1 MRDSKEMAI
10 MFILKLFGK
19 LLAVVG
25 IIVLSGLC
33 LGVKVL
39 ENVGARIA
47 GIILVLLG
55 ILALMAVISTN
66 WFALTVF
73 GVLAVGVIVILF
85 GAATLEAIM
94 EIGCDAMKG
103 CLK

>member
-1 MRDSKEMAI
+1 

-19 LLAVVG
+19 FLAVIG
-25 IIVLSGLC
+25 IIMLSGLC

-39 ENVGARIA
+39 ENVGTRVA
-47 GIILVLLG
+47 GIMLVLLG
-55 ILALMAVISTN
+55 ILALMAIVSTN

-73 GVLAVGVIVILF
+73 GVLAVGIVAILF

-94 EIGCDAMKG
+94 EICCDAMKG

>member
-1 MRDSKEMAI
+1 

-19 LLAVVG
+19 LLAVVAV
-25 IIVLSGLC
+25 IVLSGLC

-55 ILALMAVISTN
+55 ILALMAIVSTN

-73 GVLAVGVIVILF
+73 GVLAVGVIAILF

>member
-1 MRDSKEMAI
+1 

-19 LLAVVG
+19 LLAVVA

-39 ENVGARIA
+39 ENVGARIG

-55 ILALMAVISTN
+55 ILALMAIVSTN

>member
-1 MRDSKEMAI
+1 

-19 LLAVVG
+19 FLAVIG

-39 ENVGARIA
+39 ENVGARVA
-47 GIILVLLG
+47 GIILMILG
-55 ILALMAVISTN
+55 ILALMAIVSNN

-73 GVLAVGVIVILF
+73 GVLAVGVVAILF

>member
-1 MRDSKEMAI
+1 MVMLRVC
-10 MFILKLFGK
+10 GK

-25 IIVLSGLC
+25 IIVLSGLR

-39 ENVGARIA
+39 ENVGARVA
-47 GIILVLLG
+47 GVILVFLG
-55 ILALMAVISTN
+55 ILALMAVVSTN

-73 GVLAVGVIVILF
+73 GVLAVGVVAILF
-85 GAATLEAIM
+85 GAATFEAIM
-94 EIGCDAMKG
+94 EIGCDAMKA

>member
-1 MRDSKEMAI
+1 

-19 LLAVVG
+19 LLAMVG
-25 IIVLSGLC
+25 IIILSGLC

>member
-1 MRDSKEMAI
+1 
-10 MFILKLFGK
+10 MFMLRLFGK

-25 IIVLSGLC
+25 IIVLSGLR

-39 ENVGARIA
+39 ENVGARVA
-47 GIILVLLG
+47 GVILVFLG
-55 ILALMAVISTN
+55 ILALMAVVSTN

-73 GVLAVGVIVILF
+73 GVLAVGVVAILF
-85 GAATLEAIM
+85 GAATFEAIM
-94 EIGCDAMKG
+94 EIGCDALKA

>member
-1 MRDSKEMAI
+1 
-10 MFILKLFGK
+10 MFMLRLFGK

-25 IIVLSGLC
+25 IIVLSGLR

-39 ENVGARIA
+39 ENVGARVA
-47 GIILVLLG
+47 GVILVFLG
-55 ILALMAVISTN
+55 ILALMAVVSTN

-73 GVLAVGVIVILF
+73 GVLAVGVVAILF
-85 GAATLEAIM
+85 GAATFEAIM
-94 EIGCDAMKG
+94 EIGCDAMKA

>member
-1 MRDSKEMAI
+1 

-33 LGVKVL
+33 LGVKVI
-39 ENVGARIA
+39 ENVGARVA
-47 GIILVLLG
+47 GLILVLLG
-55 ILALMAVISTN
+55 ILALMAVVCTN

-73 GVLAVGVIVILF
+73 GVLAVGVVAILF

>member
-1 MRDSKEMAI
+1 
-10 MFILKLFGK
+10 MFMLKLFGK

-39 ENVGARIA
+39 ENVGARVA
-47 GIILVLLG
+47 GVILVLLG
-55 ILALMAVISTN
+55 ILAFMAVVSTN
-66 WFALTVF
+66 WLALTVF
-73 GVLAVGVIVILF
+73 GVLAVGVVAILF

-94 EIGCDAMKG
+94 EIGCDAMKA
-103 CLK
+103 CFK

>member
-1 MRDSKEMAI
+1 

-33 LGVKVL
+33 LGVKVI
-39 ENVGARIA
+39 ENVGARVA
-47 GIILVLLG
+47 GLILMILG
-55 ILALMAVISTN
+55 ILALMAIVSSN

-73 GVLAVGVIVILF
+73 GVLAVGVVAILF

>member
-1 MRDSKEMAI
+1 

-19 LLAVVG
+19 LLAAIG

-39 ENVGARIA
+39 ENVGTRVA

-55 ILALMAVISTN
+55 ILALMAIVSNN

-73 GVLAVGVIVILF
+73 GVLAVGVVAILF
-85 GAATLEAIM
+85 GAATLEALM

>member
-1 MRDSKEMAI
+1 

-55 ILALMAVISTN
+55 ILALMAIVSTN

>member
-1 MRDSKEMAI
+1 

-19 LLAVVG
+19 LLAVLG

-55 ILALMAVISTN
+55 ILALMAIVSTN

-73 GVLAVGVIVILF
+73 GVLAVGVIAILF

>member
-1 MRDSKEMAI
+1 

-33 LGVKVL
+33 LGVKVF

-55 ILALMAVISTN
+55 ILALMAIVSTN

>member
-1 MRDSKEMAI
+1 

-19 LLAVVG
+19 LLAVIG

-39 ENVGARIA
+39 ENVGARVA
-47 GIILVLLG
+47 GIILMILG
-55 ILALMAVISTN
+55 ILAFMAIVSTN

-73 GVLAVGVIVILF
+73 GVLAVGVVAILF
-85 GAATLEAIM
+85 GAATLEAFM

>member
-1 MRDSKEMAI
+1 
-10 MFILKLFGK
+10 MFILRLFGK
-19 LLAVVG
+19 FLTVIG
-25 IIVLSGLC
+25 IILLSGLC

-39 ENVGARIA
+39 ENVGARVA
-47 GIILVLLG
+47 GIILVFLG
-55 ILALMAVISTN
+55 ILALMAIVSSN

-73 GVLAVGVIVILF
+73 GVLAVGVIAILF

>member
-1 MRDSKEMAI
+1 

-19 LLAVVG
+19 FLAVIG

-39 ENVGARIA
+39 ENVGARVA
-47 GIILVLLG
+47 GIILMILG
-55 ILALMAVISTN
+55 ILAFMAIVSTN

-73 GVLAVGVIVILF
+73 GVLAVGVVAILF

>member
-1 MRDSKEMAI
+1 MLR
-10 MFILKLFGK
+10 LFGK

-25 IIVLSGLC
+25 IIVLSGLR

-39 ENVGARIA
+39 ENVGARVA
-47 GIILVLLG
+47 GVILVFLG
-55 ILALMAVISTN
+55 ILALMAVVSTN

-73 GVLAVGVIVILF
+73 GVLAVGVVAILF
-85 GAATLEAIM
+85 GAATFEAIM
-94 EIGCDAMKG
+94 EIGCDAMKA

>member
-1 MRDSKEMAI
+1 

-19 LLAVVG
+19 LLAVIG

-39 ENVGARIA
+39 ENVGARVA
-47 GIILVLLG
+47 GIILMILG
-55 ILALMAVISTN
+55 ILAFMAIVSTN

-73 GVLAVGVIVILF
+73 GVLAVGVVAILF

-103 CLK
+103 GLK

>member
-10 MFILKLFGK
+10 MFILKLSGK

-33 LGVKVL
+33 LGVKVF

-55 ILALMAVISTN
+55 ILALMAIVSTN

-73 GVLAVGVIVILF
+73 CVLAVGVIVILF

>member
-1 MRDSKEMAI
+1 

-19 LLAVVG
+19 LLAVLG

-39 ENVGARIA
+39 ENVGARIG

-55 ILALMAVISTN
+55 ILALMAIVSTN

-85 GAATLEAIM
+85 GATTLEAIM